1 MKANLGDYHG
11 RASSLPVAPRP
22 RGRTGTGTGKLA
34 GKVALVTGSSSG
46 IGAAVAR
53 AFAKE
58 QADLAINYFGDQDKP
73 GAEQVRRDVEA
84 LGRRGM
90 LVRADVAEE
99 KDVDAMV
106 TAVTNHFGRIDI
118 LVNNAGIAKGMA
130 PVQDMTVEDWDR
142 LMAINLRGVFLCTRK
157 VLPGMLARNDGGRI
171 ITTASQLAGKCAPS
185 FSAYCASKAAVMTRY
200 GWGIVPRVGRD
211 VFDAKHGE
219 KKRVRASTHV
229 LTVCAEAEAEEL
241 AEGGR
246 GGRLSY
252 KILLL
257 LMGPGR
263 LGRGRVRRIC
273 FIKYRVMQ

>member
-1 MKANLGDYHG
+1 
-11 RASSLPVAPRP
+11 
-22 RGRTGTGTGKLA
+22 
-34 GKVALVTGSSSG
+34 VALVTGSSSG

-130 PVQDMTVEDWDR
+130 PVQDMTVEDCGTD
-142 LMAINLRGVFLCTRK
+142 
-157 VLPGMLARNDGGRI
+157 
-171 ITTASQLAGKCAPS
+171 
-185 FSAYCASKAAVMTRY
+185 
-200 GWGIVPRVGRD
+200 
-211 VFDAKHGE
+211 
-219 KKRVRASTHV
+219 
-229 LTVCAEAEAEEL
+229 
-241 AEGGR
+241 
-246 GGRLSY
+246 
-252 KILLL
+252 
-257 LMGPGR
+257 
-263 LGRGRVRRIC
+263 
-273 FIKYRVMQ
+273 